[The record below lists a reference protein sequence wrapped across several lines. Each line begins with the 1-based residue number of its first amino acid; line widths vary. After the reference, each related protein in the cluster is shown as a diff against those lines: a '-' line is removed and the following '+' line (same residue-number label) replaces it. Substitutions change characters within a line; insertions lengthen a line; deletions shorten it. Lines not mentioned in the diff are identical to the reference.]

1 MIATGGSD
9 DGTVKV
15 TEIATGRE
23 VRSVNLGT
31 GMVPA
36 VEFDAKA
43 KNVVVS
49 GPGSALNA
57 INVETGEVT
66 VVNATIGYLP
76 EYRFSADGRFMA
88 ARMSRGGG
96 IVIWDAKTWKE
107 LRRIRSEAMAD
118 SSGYLGFSRDGRYVA
133 AIDLEGRLRFWDPS
147 TGADISTVGKGL
159 ASAGQVEFT
168 HDGRVLAAAADGTI
182 KVFGPSRAPALAPRG
197 GGK

>member
-15 TEIATGRE
+15 FEIATGRE
-23 VRSVNLGT
+23 VRSVNLGAD
-31 GMVPA
+31 MIPS
-36 VEFDAKA
+36 VEFDAKG

-49 GPGSALNA
+49 GPGNSLNA

-66 VVNATIGYLP
+66 VVDAAIGYLP

-107 LRRIRSEAMAD
+107 LRRIRSEGMAD

-133 AIDLEGRLRFWDPS
+133 AIDRDGRLRFWDPS
-147 TGADISTVGKGL
+147 TGADVHTVGRGL
-159 ASAGQVEFT
+159 RSAGQVEFT
-168 HDGRVLAAAADGTI
+168 QDGRVLAAGADGTV
-182 KVFGPSRAPALAPRG
+182 KVFGPPKAPSLPPKI